1 MSDEQGMPVDAA
13 NRREHEQAVVQWV
26 QEQLVKLC
34 PNCAKSFNLGRRK
47 HHCRFVSSD

>member
-13 NRREHEQAVVQWV
+13 KRREHEQAVVQWV

-47 HHCRFVSSD
+47 HHCRFVSSE